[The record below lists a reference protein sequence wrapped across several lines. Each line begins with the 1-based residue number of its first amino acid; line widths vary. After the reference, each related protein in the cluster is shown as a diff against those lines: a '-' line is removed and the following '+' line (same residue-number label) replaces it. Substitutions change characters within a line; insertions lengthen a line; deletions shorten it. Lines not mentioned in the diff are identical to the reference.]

1 MFDFIS
7 KTPGHLVT
15 LGPVHVTFFSRINHP
30 VQFSLLKLQGVTY
43 CLDDK
48 MSGKK
53 PDVKLVASNSHNHA
67 LDGLSKASGGGMSQE
82 NHSSDDSQRDGSSS
96 RSSSDSSSIS
106 SDGGSGQDIEAGFS
120 TRTPSFY
127 KSAQW
132 TADGTTVITSSYH
145 NQICSFV
152 VPSDLLEPR
161 EQPLTLRPQAV
172 LNLATAT
179 NVVAPAPYFD
189 LLNPLTHHVLV
200 ACCDHPIQIFQAL
213 PTDYSVNDTS
223 NNAGYQSSQCTSS
236 LYSYPL
242 ISPQT
247 EAYLPVHS
255 LVWPTSHM
263 SSSFFVGSTNLI
275 AQFDLHRIGDGPR
288 QVIHTIPS
296 KRHISKGNG
305 VGMRGTVSALSMQN
319 DESMVPTGLLA
330 GGTWTRWVGLYDF
343 ARGGERT
350 ATWSIAQAAESV
362 IIEDPPPDSG
372 LPPIPR
378 HRHNSRGVSPIKGIG
393 GEGINQTAWS
403 PDGRYLL
410 INERQ
415 STGVLIYDVRVT
427 NKLLGFLAGRDALTH
442 QRLDLTVY
450 PESEGTGGFEVWA
463 GTRDGTVKVWQGVGN
478 TEGCQWPAWDFP
490 AVVSDGN
497 DDGDDN
503 EGYAG
508 LPVGSVALHAS
519 GSVAATC
526 SGCWSVPSGDDDSI
540 ASSSSSSSSSSD
552 SSDDDPDD
560 DEMSDSTVSSTGSK
574 LNHSI
579 WRTDNKRIEE
589 SSLKLWTIRM
599 STYDAS
605 EYERLGDSQI
615 NISQVDMHEVNVTG
629 MDTSQV
635 VGRKDE
641 SWNDTS
647 PIDTSHTDA
656 IRTMDRGHSA
666 S

>member
-1 MFDFIS
+1 
-7 KTPGHLVT
+7 
-15 LGPVHVTFFSRINHP
+15 
-30 VQFSLLKLQGVTY
+30 
-43 CLDDK
+43 

-53 PDVKLVASNSHNHA
+53 PDVRLVASNSHNHV
-67 LDGLSKASGGGMSQE
+67 LDGLSKASGGNISQE
-82 NHSSDDSQRDGSSS
+82 NHSSDDSQRHRSSS

-106 SDGGSGQDIEAGFS
+106 SDDESGQDIEAGFS
-120 TRTPSFY
+120 TKTPSFY
-127 KSAQW
+127 KSAQCF
-132 TADGTTVITSSYH
+132 VI
-145 NQICSFV
+145 
-152 VPSDLLEPR
+152 PSDLLEPR
-161 EQPLTLRPQAV
+161 EQPLTLRPQGV
-172 LNLATAT
+172 LNLATST

-213 PTDYSVNDTS
+213 PTDYS
-223 NNAGYQSSQCTSS
+223 
-236 LYSYPL
+236 
-242 ISPQT
+242 T

-319 DESMVPTGLLA
+319 DENMVPTGLLA

-350 ATWSIAQAAESV
+350 ATWSIAQAAESI

-372 LPPIPR
+372 LPPVPR

-442 QRLDLTVY
+442 QRLGLTVY

-478 TEGCQWPAWDFP
+478 TQGCQWPAWDFP

-497 DDGDDN
+497 DDGDDK

-540 ASSSSSSSSSSD
+540 ASSSSSSSSSSE
-552 SSDDDPDD
+552 SGDDDTDG
-560 DEMSDSTVSSTGSK
+560 DEMSDSTLSSTGST
-574 LNHSI
+574 LSHST

-589 SSLKLWTIRM
+589 SSLKLWTIGM
-599 STYDAS
+599 PTYDAS
-605 EYERLGDSQI
+605 GYEKVGDSQMDV
-615 NISQVDMHEVNVTG
+615 SQVDMPEVNGTE
-629 MDTSQV
+629 MDIPQV

-641 SWNDTS
+641 LWHDTLA
-647 PIDTSHTDA
+647 IDTSHTDA
-656 IRTMDRGHSA
+656 VRTMDRGHSA
-666 S
+666 SQIEDLKGEDAGSLREDDPLDDKVQVSTS